1 MTFET
6 VKWIYQR
13 ISTILIFVL
22 FVWLLYNIN
31 KINTYNYE
39 SIYFFFNNSKN
50 LFFFI
55 ILIVLSLFHS
65 SIEVFH
71 SIHDYFH
78 DTKNQN
84 KITNLTKILYVIIFL
99 SIMIFIFKFQ
109 F

>member
-6 VKWIYQR
+6 SKWIYQR
-13 ISTILIFVL
+13 ISTIFIFIL
-22 FVWLLYNIN
+22 FVWLLYNVN

-55 ILIVLSLFHS
+55 FLIVLSLLHA

-78 DTKNQN
+78 DTKNEN
-84 KITNLTKILYVIIFL
+84 KIKNLTKILYVIIFS
-99 SIMIFIFKFQ
+99 SIIIFICKFQ
-109 F
+109 L